1 MVMKGIR
8 FGNPSE
14 LKLPVDILKSVESP
28 YPNETSKRN
37 SCFHCSRMV
46 SEAESAQV
54 IHLIISRR
62 AVSGSLSRT

>member
-14 LKLPVDILKSVESP
+14 LKLPGDMLKSVESP

-37 SCFHCSRMV
+37 SSVFTVQEWYQRLKV
-46 SEAESAQV
+46 PK
-54 IHLIISRR
+54 
-62 AVSGSLSRT
+62 LST